1 MKYYSSIAAVV
12 AILSLSGCATL
23 NNYVSH
29 PDIDPGRLLAS
40 ASGYKIVGYA
50 EGHAKATYILGIGG
64 MSDRS
69 REANALMDM
78 YENARLKSNQAII
91 NVLSRRQDTFIVL
104 PIYWRRQFVT
114 SGTIIEYTDWDNN
127 DQSTYV
133 EDDTPSVSEIVS
145 ESEIKKMSSSKRR
158 KLQMKLQMELFDD
171 LDYLSEAN
179 DEQVRLRLPDV
190 KAKIELY
197 KQLCSQS
204 GSTGYV
210 DFDERLKVIEARM

>member
-1 MKYYSSIAAVV
+1 
-12 AILSLSGCATL
+12 
-23 NNYVSH
+23 
-29 PDIDPGRLLAS
+29 
-40 ASGYKIVGYA
+40 
-50 EGHAKATYILGIGG
+50 

-78 YENARLKSNQAII
+78 YENAKLKSNQAII

-114 SGTIIEYTDWDNN
+114 SGTIIEYIDCGNN
-127 DQSTYV
+127 DQSAYI

-145 ESEIKKMSSSKRR
+145 DSEIKKMSSSKRR
-158 KLQMKLQMELFDD
+158 QLQMKLQMELFDD

-190 KAKIELY
+190 KAKIESY